1 MTTFWIVTAVLAI
14 VVSATLGMALLR
26 GRRPEGDAGDYDLRV
41 YRDQLREIARDAERG
56 VIAPEE
62 AERLR
67 TEVSRRILAADA
79 SAGGAASDAGRQP
92 ARLGAVAAA
101 VMAPALIGGG
111 YGLYLQLG
119 APGYGDLALADRKA
133 AAEQARETRPTQAA
147 AEQQAGP
154 GTPAADASPDYL
166 DLVTKLRTAVQE
178 RPDDLQGQ
186 VLLARSEAALGNYVA
201 AYEAQ
206 ENIVRIKGDEATARD
221 YADLADMM
229 ILAAGGYVSPEA
241 ERVLEAALTRDPQN
255 GVARYY
261 GGLMWAQTG
270 RPDAAFRL
278 WEPLL
283 RDSAPTDPW
292 VPPIRA
298 QIEEMAYRAGVQNF
312 SLPPL
317 EDGPAQTGPALPG
330 PSAGDMEAAQ
340 DMSPEARQEMIRGM
354 VARLSDRLATEGGS
368 PEEWARLI
376 AAYAVLGNEGQAIA
390 IWDDAKEVFAGN
402 DEALETVREGARN
415 AGLVQ

>member
-1 MTTFWIVTAVLAI
+1 M
-14 VVSATLGMALLR
+14 
-26 GRRPEGDAGDYDLRV
+26 
-41 YRDQLREIARDAERG
+41 
-56 VIAPEE
+56 
-62 AERLR
+62 
-67 TEVSRRILAADA
+67 
-79 SAGGAASDAGRQP
+79 
-92 ARLGAVAAA
+92 
-101 VMAPALIGGG
+101 
-111 YGLYLQLG
+111 
-119 APGYGDLALADRKA
+119 
-133 AAEQARETRPTQAA
+133 
-147 AEQQAGP
+147 
-154 GTPAADASPDYL
+154 
-166 DLVTKLRTAVQE
+166 
-178 RPDDLQGQ
+178 
-186 VLLARSEAALGNYVA
+186 
-201 AYEAQ
+201 
-206 ENIVRIKGDEATARD
+206 
-221 YADLADMM
+221 
-229 ILAAGGYVSPEA
+229 
-241 ERVLEAALTRDPQN
+241 
-255 GVARYY
+255 ARYY

-292 VPPIRA
+292 VTPIRA

-402 DEALETVREGARN
+402 EAALETVREGARN